1 MGATFLSSRRT
12 IQCFLF
18 FFFFFLFFYSSKF
31 FVGVMDMDRDFIA
44 IKEELENIASGL
56 RKLVVSEVD
65 SPLESQTSP
74 SSSTEGVGMKR
85 LFKAEEDS
93 EVASKTSSTD
103 QLDWRPLFQS
113 VELLPQSDESSSLS
127 DLHLQ
132 RLFKEDKEVATSVSG
147 VQLRKLLSRA
157 DPRSLSDLCLA
168 GLFRDDPA
176 AAAQSLS
183 HLGLDR
189 LFKEGATEP
198 KSLSSLC
205 LNQLFKDD
213 PKLRESLSN
222 LGTRRLFHQAKPA
235 MKMAAGQN
243 PTASRKRLR

>member
-1 MGATFLSSRRT
+1 MGPVERFSVSSF
-12 IQCFLF
+12 FLF
-18 FFFFFLFFYSSKF
+18 LFLFFYSSKF

-113 VELLPQSDESSSLS
+113 VELLPQSDQSSSLS

-157 DPRSLSDLCLA
+157 DPQSLSALCLA
-168 GLFRDDPA
+168 RLFRDDPA

-198 KSLSSLC
+198 KS
-205 LNQLFKDD
+205 
-213 PKLRESLSN
+213 RESLSN
-222 LGTRRLFHQAKPA
+222 LGTRRLVHQAKPV
-235 MKMAAGQN
+235 AASLSDLGVRQ
-243 PTASRKRLR
+243 